1 MTLDAPIPSR
11 EPSASP
17 APAESTSPESA
28 ESVSE
33 APEQKTEAPPVTAPR
48 QERCNPPKAPLAT
61 EVLSAGREAPNTL
74 RPPADNN
81 VVEVDEGATVVT
93 APSITLPCPD
103 GVLMNF
109 DGYLPCEGVRY
120 LHAVYVHGEKKPHP
134 ENNALTIFPTE
145 PGEQEVEL
153 FYLHKGNK
161 CSKKIRF
168 LINQDPKKLW
178 EKHDPP
184 CAAPFPK
191 PSTDTQT
198 FQDGRVAFVA
208 ASRRGRSHEHAGSFR
223 DDDMGFWHDSEKGV
237 YLLVVAD
244 GAGSAKYSREGSRLA
259 VESCIAH
266 LAPLLSLDAVW
277 AHDGEAETKDGKVAQ
292 LLVSGAYH
300 ASSSLA
306 SFCRAE
312 NDKPQRAEMLSLRD
326 FNTTLLMA
334 AVKAEETGAWRVVSL
349 SIGDGAIAWAAPGA
363 PTLLCSPD
371 GGEYGGQTLFLTTPS
386 VWPKGDAGWEAFRH
400 ARTHAL
406 HIPAENVRGGFLAL
420 MTDGVSDP
428 FFETDAGLRD
438 PKRWEAFARG
448 EADVDDGPKTLED
461 ALRGAPEAAAE
472 RLLAWL
478 GFWSRGNHDDRT
490 LAVLRP
496 TAPGGASEQRSPHAQ
511 ER

>member
-1 MTLDAPIPSR
+1 MRRQPVYLLLDTSGSMR
-11 EPSASP
+11 GEPVESMKARLASL
-17 APAESTSPESA
+17 
-28 ESVSE
+28 
-33 APEQKTEAPPVTAPR
+33 
-48 QERCNPPKAPLAT
+48 LAT
-61 EVLSAGREAPNTL
+61 LRRDPMALDSVCLTIITFDRQARTLCSLVPVDQLSMPEIALPEDGPTML
-74 RPPADNN
+74 
-81 VVEVDEGATVVT
+81 GATL
-93 APSITLPCPD
+93 TL
-103 GVLMNF
+103 
-109 DGYLPCEGVRY
+109 
-120 LHAVYVHGEKKPHP
+120 
-134 ENNALTIFPTE
+134 
-145 PGEQEVEL
+145 
-153 FYLHKGNK
+153 
-161 CSKKIRF
+161 
-168 LINQDPKKLW
+168 
-178 EKHDPP
+178 
-184 CAAPFPK
+184 
-191 PSTDTQT
+191 
-198 FQDGRVAFVA
+198 QDGRVAFVA

-223 DDDMGFWHDSEKGV
+223 DDDMGFWHDGEKGV

-266 LAPLLSLDAVW
+266 LAALLSLDAVW
-277 AHDGEAETKDGKVAQ
+277 AHDGEAETTDGKVAQ

-300 ASSSLA
+300 AYSSLL

-312 NDKPQRAEMLSLRD
+312 NDKPQRAERLNLRD

-334 AVKAEETGAWRVVSL
+334 AVKVEETGAWRVVSL

-371 GGEYGGQTLFLTTPS
+371 EGEYSGQTLFLTTPS
-386 VWPKGDAGWEAFRH
+386 VWPQGDADWEAFRH
-400 ARTHAL
+400 ARAYAL
-406 HIPAENVRGGFLAL
+406 RIPAENVRDGFLAL

-461 ALRGAPEAAAE
+461 ALRGVPEAAAE